1 MSNEPQEPVFWE
13 ATSGGP
19 AAQEPSI
26 VELGVPPARQPDAD
40 RVLGALRR
48 PLFPIFG
55 LPADR
60 PGRRYI
66 RGWQEA
72 GPVVTCIELGLFDES
87 NDTLVVVST
96 SPRRPWDSMSTD
108 DEALFRRIMEMASAP
123 QDLEPHGYIR
133 SSLVLEMSGH
143 LVTFACVCH
152 GRITVLWS
160 RHGPGILV
168 QARNLP
174 PQDIEL
180 VMLPDAGPYVEGLAR

>member
-19 AAQEPSI
+19 AAPEPSI

-40 RVLGALRR
+40 
-48 PLFPIFG
+48 
-55 LPADR
+55 
-60 PGRRYI
+60 